1 MAMPQPTKWIDQILQ
16 NRVLTHVLYWL
27 AIVVLWSAPPA
38 YGSNDYEP
46 LINKLC
52 YLPSQLIATYAL
64 IYYQIP
70 RFLYKGKY
78 LRFLGSFVLVAYAT
92 TVLARITKIYIYEP
106 ALGADLPQDALLD
119 ILTQFT
125 PLLGQYFFFVYLI
138 PVITLSIKFV
148 KAHVEEQRKLE
159 QLQKEKV
166 NAEIGYL
173 KAQLHPH
180 FLFNTL
186 NNLYVLTLRKS
197 KEAPAVVR
205 KLSDMLAYM
214 FREGHTQSVP
224 VRQEIELLRNY
235 IDLELLRY
243 GDRLDLVFEH
253 SIDDPAAEI
262 TPLAL
267 LSIVENAFKHG
278 ASGDIGRP
286 QIHIRL
292 EVKEQSLRFR
302 VFNTKPRRTQADETR
317 YKKGIGVRNIK
328 RQLALIYPGR
338 HELKIRDEADTYE
351 VRLWIALQPAAEL
364 KPVSL

>member
-1 MAMPQPTKWIDQILQ
+1 MPQPSKWIDQILQ

-27 AIVVLWSAPPA
+27 GIIFIYSAPPA
-38 YGSNDYEP
+38 YGSNNYEP
-46 LINKLC
+46 LLNKLC

-70 RFLYKGKY
+70 RFLYKEKY
-78 LRFLGSFVLVAYAT
+78 FRFLGSFVLVAYAT

-106 ALGADLPQDALLD
+106 VLGADLPQDSLVD
-119 ILTQFT
+119 ILTQIT
-125 PLLGQYFFFVYLI
+125 PLLGQYFFWVYLI
-138 PVITLSIKFV
+138 PVITLLIKLV
-148 KAHVEEQRKLE
+148 KAHFEERQKMA
-159 QLQKEKV
+159 QLQREKT

-214 FREGHTQSVP
+214 FQEGNAHEVPICRELALIQ
-224 VRQEIELLRNY
+224 NY

-253 SIDDPAAEI
+253 EIDDPTI
-262 TPLAL
+262 GMTPLVL

-286 QIHIRL
+286 QINIRL
-292 EVKEQSLRFR
+292 EMKKQQLQFQ
-302 VFNTKPRRTQADETR
+302 VFNTKPDRVQADETR
-317 YKKGIGVRNIK
+317 YKKGIGVSNIK
-328 RQLALIYPGR
+328 RQLTLIYPGR
-338 HELKIRDEADTYE
+338 HELEIRDGGKTYE
-351 VRLWIALQPAAEL
+351 VKLWIELLPAAEV
-364 KPVSL
+364 KPATP